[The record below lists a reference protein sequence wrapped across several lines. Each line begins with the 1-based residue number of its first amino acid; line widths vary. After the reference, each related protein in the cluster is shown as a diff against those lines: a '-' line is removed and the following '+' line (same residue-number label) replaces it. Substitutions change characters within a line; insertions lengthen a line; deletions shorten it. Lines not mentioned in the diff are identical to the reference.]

1 MEWSEIFKIFLKLSD
16 HSENHFSCFC
26 RTTVLLPEQTLKKP
40 YIRRTHYNEK
50 KVYILIFPPHKIKSK
65 KF

>member
-1 MEWSEIFKIFLKLSD
+1 MEWSEIFKFFLKLSD

-50 KVYILIFPPHKIKSK
+50 KSIYPNLPPS
-65 KF
+65 